1 MTRNETNKTAKKPT
15 GHDMTR
21 TLISRRALLASSA
34 GLAATGFLP
43 AAPALAA
50 TPAVRIAVGSD
61 PVFSGFFVAEHEGFF
76 EAEGVKVK
84 LQTYSGGG
92 EAMNALVAGQADLA
106 AASESTIMVRMNRAE
121 LRPLAVVY
129 TSGRYVKLA
138 LRPGIDDPSQ
148 IAKFGTVT
156 GSIADYCAGLTM
168 EKLGLDPAAVTM
180 VPSGPPE
187 LPALLIRGDIDA
199 FFAWE
204 PWPSTA
210 VAQGAKI
217 ALTSRDVGYTDT
229 IWATSSAAMLESD
242 PEALQSVLRAVS
254 RASEIVESDPE
265 RAAKAV
271 KAVTRIPVETT
282 LQVSKDMTL
291 AVRDFS
297 DADYASF
304 AGIAGFLSQNE
315 VTDGLV
321 PWEGYM
327 QRGFWKAGA

>member
-1 MTRNETNKTAKKPT
+1 MTKS
-15 GHDMTR
+15 
-21 TLISRRALLASSA
+21 LISRRAVLASSA

-50 TPAVRIAVGSD
+50 APAIRIAVGSD
-61 PVFSGFFVAEHEGFF
+61 PVFAGFFVARHEGFF
-76 EAEGVKVK
+76 EEEGVKVK

-138 LRPGIDDPSQ
+138 LREGIGDPSQ
-148 IAKFGTVT
+148 IRKFGTVP

-168 EKLGLDPAAVTM
+168 KAFDLDPASVAM

-187 LPALLIRGDIDA
+187 LPALLVRGDIDA

-210 VAQGAKI
+210 VAQGAHI

-229 IWATSSAAMLESD
+229 IWATASAAMLESD
-242 PEALQSVLRAVS
+242 PAALQAVLRAVA
-254 RASEIVESDPE
+254 RASEITRSDPE
-265 RAAKAV
+265 RAAKGV
-271 KAVTRIPVETT
+271 KAETRIPVETT
-282 LQVSKDMTL
+282 LKVSQDMTL
-291 AVRDFS
+291 LVRDFT
-297 DADYASF
+297 DADYESF
-304 AGIAGFLSQNE
+304 AGIAGFLAANG
-315 VTDGLV
+315 VTDALV
-321 PWEGYM
+321 PWQDAM
-327 QRGFWKAGA
+327 QRGFWKDEA